1 MRIRGVPVTA
11 LLQAITLAAFP
22 PRPRVAALITDTEG
36 RRRVTEEERRL
47 ALGAESALRHLGVKC
62 LRRSVVVAGMLR
74 RRGVAARIRI
84 SISPEDPREAH
95 ADVEVGGVPLRHPAR
110 GWAVLR

>member
-1 MRIRGVPVTA
+1 MRIRGVPVA
-11 LLQAITLAAFP
+11 PLLQAIALAAVR
-22 PRPRVAALITDTEG
+22 PRPRLAGLISDTEG
-36 RRRVTEEERRL
+36 RQHLTDEERRL
-47 ALGAESALRHLGVKC
+47 ALGAESALRHLGVRC

-84 SISPEDPREAH
+84 SISHGEPREAH
-95 ADVEVGGVPLRHPAR
+95 AEVEVGGVPLRRPAP